1 MSSLPVNRTFLIA
14 LLARLLALGC
24 SKPEGPDCG
33 QVSGHF
39 IELVRSELAKQN
51 TDEARRS
58 AQANLPT
65 LKDALPTAC
74 ETQNWDLKTRQCIV
88 SARSAAETEVCDP
101 RIAAPAAGGD
111 SAATQD

>member
-1 MSSLPVNRTFLIA
+1 MNRTFLLC
-14 LLARLLALGC
+14 LLVSLLGLAC
-24 SKPEGPDCG
+24 SKSEGPDCG

-39 IELVRSELAKQN
+39 IELVRSELAKEN

-65 LKDALPTAC
+65 LKDALTTAC
-74 ETQNWDLKTRQCIV
+74 ETQKWDLKTRQCIV
-88 SARSAAETEVCDP
+88 SARSAAETQACDP
-101 RIAAPAAGGD
+101 RIESASGRD